1 MSHTRALPKRTFSK
15 YKEPRILVP
24 DLIQN
29 QIDSFNIFLR
39 EGLLSALSEFSP
51 IEDYAKKKFSLEL
64 VSFELLPSEFD
75 EYYAKENKMTFEG
88 TLKARIKLVNKI
100 FGTEQEQEISFAE
113 IPLMTNHGT
122 FIINGV
128 ERVIVPQL
136 ARSYGAFIIDQETR
150 KGQFFGAKLIP
161 ARGVWVDM
169 SVEHDGVLYSRI
181 DSKRKFPITTLLRAM
196 GLATDESIL
205 GASQDEHYQKLIGLT
220 LAKDEIKTA
229 DEAFVELYKRMRD
242 GEHATVDNAREF
254 VQSVFSA
261 DRYDFTHVGRYQI
274 NKRFN
279 LGLEDAD
286 LKNTSITITDIIKVI
301 ETVAFKQVTPGE
313 EADDIDHLGMRRVRY
328 VGEMLEQKVRK
339 GMAQVKRNIQDR
351 MSTIDAETVQPL
363 TLINQRPLQARIK
376 EFFAQNQL
384 SQFMEQENILSELEH
399 VRTVSALG
407 PGGLTRER
415 AGFEVRDIHPSHY
428 GRVCPVHTPEG
439 QNIGLI
445 LRMAIYARINEF
457 GMIETPYIRVEQG
470 KLTGE
475 VVFLNAFEEERYHIA
490 HWGVRTDDKG
500 SIVDDEVEIR
510 FDGNPKIVSK
520 KDVHFIDVAANQ
532 IFSVATSL
540 IPFVESDAANRAL
553 MGSNMQ
559 KQATPVISPDVP
571 IVATGMEFEA
581 ARNSGRL
588 VVADFDGEVT
598 AVDSTHVTVKSAK
611 ETKDYS
617 LVAFQ
622 RTNDYSCFHHRPIVA
637 IGQKV
642 TKGDILADAS
652 MTQNGELAL
661 GQNCTV
667 AFMCWRGQNFE
678 DAIILSERLVKNG
691 KFSSI
696 RIEEHECI
704 VRDTKLG
711 AEQTTSDIPNVSD
724 SKLRN
729 LDEDGIVRVGS
740 EVVENDILVGKITP
754 KGETELTPEERL
766 LRSIFGD
773 KARDVKDTSL
783 RMGYGKRG
791 RVIGVKVFSR
801 DKGDE
806 LESGVL
812 KKIYIEIAQIR
823 HVQVGDKLAGRHGN
837 KGVISIVLPE
847 EDMPYM
853 ADGTP
858 VDVVLT
864 PLGVPSR
871 MNLGQ
876 ILELHLGMAAQTL
889 GYQAI
894 VPPFSSATETEIKD
908 ELEKAGFDRSG
919 KVVLFDGLTGEAFEQ
934 PVSVGVMHILKLH
947 HMVDDKMHARAIG
960 PYSLITQ
967 QPLGGKSQSGGQRF
981 GEMEVW
987 ALEGYGAAYT
997 LREMLTIKSD
1007 DIQGRSETFEA
1018 IIRGNQIGD
1027 PHTPASFKVLM
1038 NYLRGLSFDVK
1049 MNYESGAIPS
1059 EFDMVKPQALV
1070 EIGLEDEELLV
1081 DDEAFGIE
1089 ALSLVE
1095 ESSETTNE

>member
-1 MSHTRALPKRTFSK
+1 MSRNIVLPKRTFSK
-15 YKEPRILVP
+15 YSEPRVQVP

-29 QIDSFNIFLR
+29 QVESFKKFLTH
-39 EGLLSALSEFSP
+39 GLFSALQEFSP
-51 IEDYAKKKFSLEL
+51 ISDYAKKKFSLEL
-64 VSFELLPSEFD
+64 VSFELLAPEYD
-75 EYYAKENKMTFEG
+75 EYYAKENKLTYEG
-88 TLKARIKLVNKI
+88 QLKARIKLVNKI
-100 FGTEQEQEISFAE
+100 FNTEHEQEISFAE

-150 KGQFFGAKLIP
+150 KGHFFGAKIIP
-161 ARGVWVDM
+161 ARGVWIDM
-169 SVEHDGVLYSRI
+169 FIEHDGALYARI
-181 DSKRKFPITTLLRAM
+181 DNKRKFPVTTLLRAL
-196 GLATDESIL
+196 GLATNEAMLAATDDE
-205 GASQDEHYQKLIGLT
+205 EYRKLIAAT
-220 LAKDEIKTA
+220 IAKDDVQTA

-254 VQSVFSA
+254 VQGAFSA
-261 DRYDFTHVGRYQI
+261 DRYDLARVGRYQI
-274 NKRFN
+274 NKRFGFGLDEKN
-279 LGLEDAD
+279 LKDTTLTIKD
-286 LKNTSITITDIIKVI
+286 LVEVIKL
-301 ETVAFKQVTPGE
+301 VAFKQITDAE

-328 VGEMLEQKVRK
+328 VGEMIEQKIRK

-351 MSTIDAETVQPL
+351 MSTIDAETVMPL
-363 TLINQRPLQARIK
+363 QLMNQRPLQARIK

-384 SQFMEQENILSELEH
+384 SQFMEQENVLSELEH
-399 VRTVSALG
+399 VRTLSALG

-445 LRMAIYARINEF
+445 LRLAIYARINEF
-457 GMIETPYIRVEQG
+457 GMIETPYIKVHNG

-475 VVFLNAFEEERYHIA
+475 IMFLNAFEEEQYRIA
-490 HWGVRTDDKG
+490 HWGTRVEKDV
-500 SIVDDEVEIR
+500 IVSDEVQIR
-510 FDGNPKIVSK
+510 FDGNPKVVNK
-520 KDVHFIDVAANQ
+520 KDVDFIDVAANQ
-532 IFSVATSL
+532 IFSVATAL

-559 KQATPVISPDVP
+559 KQATPVIAPEAP
-571 IVATGMEFEA
+571 IVATGFEVEA

-588 VVADFDGEVT
+588 ILASEDGEVT
-598 AVDSTHVTVKSAK
+598 YVDSKKVIVKSAK
-611 ETKDYS
+611 STEEHG

-622 RTNDYSCFHHRPIVA
+622 RTNDYSCFHHKPIVS
-637 IGQKV
+637 IGDKV
-642 TKGDILADAS
+642 KKGDVLADAS
-652 MTQNGELAL
+652 MTRNGELAL
-661 GQNCTV
+661 GQNCMV

-678 DAIILSERLVKNG
+678 DAVILSERLIKNN

-696 RIEEHECI
+696 RIEEYECI

-711 AEQTTSDIPNVSD
+711 EEQTTSDIPNVSD
-724 SKLRN
+724 GKLRN
-729 LDEDGIVRVGS
+729 LDEDGVIRVGS
-740 EVVENDILVGKITP
+740 EVVEGDILVGKITP
-754 KGETELTPEERL
+754 KGETELSPEERL

-783 RMGYGKRG
+783 RMDYGKRG

-801 DKGDE
+801 EKGDD

-823 HVQVGDKLAGRHGN
+823 HIQVGDKMAGRHGN

-858 VDVVLT
+858 VDIVLT

-876 ILELHLGMAAQTL
+876 ILELHMGLAAHTL

-894 VPPFSSATETEIKD
+894 VPAFSSATEVEIKE
-908 ELEKAGFDRSG
+908 ELVKAGFNDSG
-919 KVVLFDGLTGEAFEQ
+919 KVKLFDGLTGEAFEQ
-934 PVSVGVMHILKLH
+934 DISVGVMHFLKLH

-1007 DIQGRSETFEA
+1007 DIQGRSEAFES
-1018 IIRGNQIGD
+1018 IIRGNPVNQ
-1027 PHTPASFKVLM
+1027 PHTPASFKVLI
-1038 NYLRGLSFDVK
+1038 NYLRGLSFDIK
-1049 MNYESGAIPS
+1049 MNYDSGEVPS
-1059 EFDMVKPQALV
+1059 EFEVIKPDVVLD
-1070 EIGLEDEELLV
+1070 IDDTELLI
-1081 DDEAFGIE
+1081 DEDAFGIE
-1089 ALSLVE
+1089 SLSPVA
-1095 ESSETTNE
+1095 ESSSNEE